1 MEEPMRLA
9 TNGLLFS
16 SSLLLGIAAAGLM
29 ILLIVILILIACKF
43 RPWRR
48 LLSSPPTRRRYPAAS
63 IKDDDDIER
72 PLVHGEQGIP
82 ETPNV
87 SSSSNTAEEGL
98 SSMHFVPAEPKQ
110 RLHPAASH
118 LSQSNRFYPL
128 LLISFSA
135 NVDKAKT
142 ILPRFLG
149 QFAGEQIQNK
159 KEDTP
164 YSRKYGSDKDSSKDM
179 APNYSA
185 SQGCT
190 LMLEVISGPCSGI
203 RYSIQ
208 STETSKLPVTIGRVS
223 PGDLILKE
231 SEVSGKHAMINWN
244 SNKSKWEL
252 VDMGSLNGTILNG
265 QSICISQSESR
276 HWSNPVEL
284 SSGDV
289 ITLGTSSKILVHI
302 TTTQKEC
309 NVPFGIG
316 IASDP
321 MAMRRGGK
329 KLPMEDV
336 HYYHWPLPGMDQFG
350 LFGICDGHGGADAAT
365 SVSKIMPEV
374 ITGILSD
381 ISRREEVLAKCNAS
395 DILKEAFYETE
406 SRISHYYEGCTA
418 TVLLIWT
425 DDEENCFVQCANVG
439 DSACVVN
446 VDGRQVKMTE
456 DHRITSYSER
466 LRMQALGAPL
476 KDRETRICG
485 INLARMLGDK
495 FLKERDARFSSEPY
509 VSDVM
514 RIDRSCKGFAIIA
527 SDGFWDVVNTRKAAQ
542 LVHQALERHATEKEN
557 PAEKIAKVLLN
568 EAQTQ
573 RTKDNTSIIFLDF
586 STPRM
591 HLNSCKPDHP

>member
-72 PLVHGEQGIP
+72 PLVHGEQ
-82 ETPNV
+82 
-87 SSSSNTAEEGL
+87 
-98 SSMHFVPAEPKQ
+98 EPKQ

-118 LSQSNRFYPL
+118 LSQSDSFVLNIPNTTEDSLIGQTFKSPL
-128 LLISFSA
+128 GTS
-135 NVDKAKT
+135 
-142 ILPRFLG
+142 